1 MDEQEIVDRAEV
13 VEDPGGLFPD
23 RSLDEPLWVAEDPET
38 GSRGIGQFELEARV
52 NLVHAVAAHREDPET
67 DVGYVSVGRDRT
79 YEMQWRNDA
88 GLAKRVRDALP
99 L

>member
-13 VEDPGGLFPD
+13 VEDPGDLFPNGAVN
-23 RSLDEPLWVAEDPET
+23 EPRWVAEDPET

-52 NLVHAVAAHREDPET
+52 NLVHAVIAHRDDPET

-79 YEMQWRNDA
+79 YEMKWRSDA
-88 GLAKRVRDALP
+88 GLADRVRDALS